1 MLTGGEGFKGV
12 NKTSTSFNAM
22 EVNE

>member
-22 EVNE
+22 EVSE